1 MIGMKL
7 IRESEIAPGQIAGKK
22 GTVSVYDVVTGVP
35 QIGVRIVPA
44 NSDVP
49 TRPHSHPEKQVL
61 YVISGQGRITNG
73 RQDLD
78 IVAGD
83 FVLLEENEEHYVI
96 TGLEELKV
104 FEVKY

>member
-7 IRESEIAPGQIAGKK
+7 IRESEIKPGQIAGQK

-49 TRPHSHPEKQVL
+49 TRPHSHLEKQVI
-61 YVISGQGRITNG
+61 YVISGNARITNG
-73 RQDLD
+73 RQNLE
-78 IVAGD
+78 IVTGD

-96 TGLEELKV
+96 TDSEELKV